1 MYKVYKHTFPNNKV
15 YIGITIQNPEE
26 RWLNGKGYHH
36 NDYMINAINKY
47 GWENV
52 KHEILFNNLTKEQ
65 AINKEIELIALYK
78 SNQREFGYNIESG
91 GSYAGS
97 VSEETKK
104 KISVKLKG
112 RKMPKEFV
120 EKLRII
126 NTNRIVS
133 EETRE
138 KIRQARLGRKGW
150 HRSFEHNENMR
161 KALTGKKRTL
171 EQRQR
176 MSQAQKGKHLSEE
189 TKKKLSEKLKGRIV
203 SEETRKKMSESQ
215 KGKTASLETREKM
228 RKRMQKKVRCV
239 ETGEVFNSVLEATAH
254 YGFKSHRSICA
265 AAQNSCVRAGG
276 KHWEYINEKK

>member
-47 GWENV
+47 GWENI

-78 SNQREFGYNIESG
+78 SNQGEFGYNIESG

-104 KISVKLKG
+104 KISEKLKG
-112 RKMPKEFV
+112 RKKPKEFV

-138 KIRQARLGRKGW
+138 KIRQAHLGRKGW

-161 KALTGKKRTL
+161 KSLMGKKRTP
-171 EQRQR
+171 EQCKRISNSLKGR
-176 MSQAQKGKHLSEE
+176 VVSVETRLKIGLAHKGKKLSDD
-189 TKKKLSEKLKGRIV
+189 TKKKMSNSAKGKIV
-203 SEETRKKMSESQ
+203 SQ
-215 KGKTASLETREKM
+215 ETREKM
-228 RKRMQKKVRCV
+228 RKRMQKKVRCI
-239 ETGEVFNSVLEATAH
+239 ETGQIFESCLDATKY
-254 YGFKSHRSICA
+254 YGLKSHRSIA
-265 AAQNSCVRAGG
+265 IAVYDKSKTAR
-276 KHWEYINEKK
+276 KFHWEFVND